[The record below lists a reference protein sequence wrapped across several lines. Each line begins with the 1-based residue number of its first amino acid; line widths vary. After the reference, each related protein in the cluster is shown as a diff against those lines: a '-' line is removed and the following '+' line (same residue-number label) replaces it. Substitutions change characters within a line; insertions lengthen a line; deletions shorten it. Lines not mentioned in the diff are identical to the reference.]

1 MPTMKLSATEAKALT
16 RKRIRDKAHN
26 ATVGMCVD
34 KVKARLKGADPL
46 AGATLTSVLHDL
58 RKLIR

>member
-1 MPTMKLSATEAKALT
+1 MPTLRLTPAEATALK
-16 RKRIRDKAHN
+16 RKRARDKAHN